1 MYCHVRNV
9 DVYLALNIIIYDSEL
24 HEVFNISFNTWKV
37 GFDGIIIQDIRLA
50 SVLYSKIKGI
60 RLHTSTQMTSFDLN
74 GCITLDSIGLKEWFQ
89 LVIYRSNKSKNFAVN
104 AIQRWRSLFMVHS
117 AYVTQVNVCYL
128 QWSEGE
134 AEIVVA
140 VHNLA
145 GSCT

>member
-60 RLHTSTQMTSFDLN
+60 RLHTST
-74 GCITLDSIGLKEWFQ
+74 
-89 LVIYRSNKSKNFAVN
+89 
-104 AIQRWRSLFMVHS
+104 
-117 AYVTQVNVCYL
+117 
-128 QWSEGE
+128 
-134 AEIVVA
+134 
-140 VHNLA
+140 
-145 GSCT
+145 